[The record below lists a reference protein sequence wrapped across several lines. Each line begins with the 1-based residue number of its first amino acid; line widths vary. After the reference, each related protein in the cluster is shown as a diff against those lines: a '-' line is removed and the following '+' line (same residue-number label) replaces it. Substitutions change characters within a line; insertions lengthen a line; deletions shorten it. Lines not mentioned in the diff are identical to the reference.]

1 MYAKRV
7 NMTENESGKNI
18 SRHILPISS
27 NLLGLCF
34 VILTFIKLSKIA
46 NETIIDETLGA
57 LIILFLISSVLSYI
71 SMRTKRNSELYE
83 KIADFIFLAG
93 LCLLTL
99 VSLVIIFE
107 VV

>member
-1 MYAKRV
+1 MA
-7 NMTENESGKNI
+7 ENENKKNI
-18 SRHILPISS
+18 SRHILPTSS

-46 NETIIDETLGA
+46 NETIIHESIGT
-57 LIILFLISSVLSYI
+57 LIILFLSSSVLSYI
-71 SMRTKRNSELYE
+71 SMRTKRKSELYE

-99 VSLVIIFE
+99 IALVIIFE
-107 VV
+107 VI

>member
-1 MYAKRV
+1 V
-7 NMTENESGKNI
+7 ENESRKNI
-18 SRHILPISS
+18 SRHILPTSS

-34 VILTFIKLSKIA
+34 VILTFIKLSKVS
-46 NETIIDETLGA
+46 NETIIDEIIGA
-57 LIILFLISSVLSYI
+57 LIVFFLGSSVLSYI
-71 SMRTKRNSELYE
+71 SMRAKGKSELYE
-83 KIADFIFLAG
+83 KIADAIFLAA